1 MLRKEFEINI
11 KNRFQCSQKV
21 IEKWIDFAEGNVS
34 SEQYVNFTP
43 EPDEPAIQKWLD
55 RIFSA
60 LYFVQRQGGDK
71 AADEILRLT
80 EQHCLY
86 SHEIIGTIEHL
97 KAGGNME
104 NVMEKSLNGYLD
116 YSGELPTLDDVKK
129 DLPERHKKQKRE
141 R

>member
-1 MLRKEFEINI
+1 MLRKEFEINM
-11 KNRFQCSQKV
+11 KNRFRCSQKV
-21 IEKWIDFAEGNVS
+21 IENWIDFAEENVS

-43 EPDEPAIQKWLD
+43 EPDEQAVQRWLD

-60 LYFVQRQGGDK
+60 LYLVQRHIGDK

-86 SHEIIGTIEHL
+86 PHEIIGTIEHL

-104 NVMEKSLNGYLD
+104 NLIEKSLNGCLD
-116 YSGELPTLDDVKK
+116 YSGKLPTLDDVKK
-129 DLPERHKKQKRE
+129 DLTERHKKQERE